1 MKWYRYNQKIKN
13 IRTLKAF
20 SKVLPTVLIGI
31 VPVVIVVGMII
42 LCNPKT
48 LPFRQIKITASSDHI
63 NMAKLHEFVNRHIQ
77 GGFFS
82 LNIMALQTTLMSLPW
97 VHDVS
102 VRRIWPNQ
110 LKIDLEEQK
119 PIARWNKN
127 QLITEAG
134 EIFSPSVV
142 TIPKNIPQLRGPNND
157 SKKMVLNRFQQFS
170 QALNP
175 FYIVVTTLS
184 LTRSGVW
191 SFVLN
196 GHSQVFLGREYVDQR
211 FEQFVHLYPKIIGA
225 KINCVERIDLRYSNG
240 LAIQWS
246 DQWIPSSKKI

>member
-1 MKWYRYNQKIKN
+1 MQKIKN
-13 IRTLKAF
+13 TRKLKILF
-20 SKVLPTVLIGI
+20 KLLPPILVGI
-31 VPVVIVVGMII
+31 VFVVIVVGIII

-48 LPFRQIKITASSDHI
+48 LPFRQVKITANSNHI
-63 NMAKLHEFVNRHIQ
+63 NMVELNRLVSHHIQ

-127 QLITEAG
+127 QLITKEG
-134 EIFSPSVV
+134 EIFSPPIV
-142 TIPKNIPQLRGPNND
+142 TIPKNIPQLVGPDND
-157 SKKMVLNRFQQFS
+157 SKKIVLDRFQQFG

-175 FYIVVTTLS
+175 FYIAVTTLS
-184 LTRSGVW
+184 LTRNGVW
-191 SFVLN
+191 SFILN
-196 GHSQVFLGREYVDQR
+196 GHSQVFLGREHVDQR
-211 FEQFVHLYPKIIGA
+211 FKQFIHLYPKIIGA
-225 KINCVERIDLRYSNG
+225 NINHVEHIDLRYSHG
-240 LAIQWS
+240 LAIQWG
-246 DQWIPSSKKI
+246 DK